1 MVQLRTARLPAL
13 LEQSECW
20 EEKRGGCQ
28 TTGRRSL
35 GVLIGKDSGFYPEW
49 RGVWDGEP
57 LKGLEQRNDMI

>member
-1 MVQLRTARLPAL
+1 MVQLRTASLPAL
-13 LEQSECW
+13 LEQSAFA
-20 EEKRGGCQ
+20 EEKRGGLQ

-57 LKGLEQRNDMI
+57 LKGLEQRSDMI